1 MRATASIQATDSRTM
16 HHAVRQRIGDGPHHA
31 APFHPYREVPVYRK
45 TSCACGG
52 ECPAC
57 QAKSSDLKIS
67 QPNDPA
73 EIEAD
78 QIADRVMRMP
88 VEDEMSLARGWDSR
102 NTIHRKCNTC
112 EDEGE
117 TIQRKPIPSRGSIP
131 SQTPA
136 HVQSAIGSGGTPL
149 DYQTRNFFEPRLG
162 YDLTSVRIHAGG
174 RAAESAHT
182 INAKAYTLGHN
193 IVFGRGE
200 YRPESGDGRYLLA
213 HELAHVTQQSNE
225 GRPAADT
232 VQRTPTISVQD
243 ANDPTATRPDQRRAA
258 ASTPIGCCN
267 APLGTLHA
275 MPLFTVSG
283 GVGESVHFIAS
294 GTQPASGE
302 RCHCDDYHIIQV
314 VDTSHPPAGRTAN
327 SYVDNNMRNTPFYMA
342 AGFLGRHGEHVVPRQ
357 FPDAGERLGSTESI
371 YDAPT
376 RGTAGRNTDIHW
388 RAETCV
394 ACEKNNEADLVL
406 GCVKYGFDRTYD
418 AARSMYLPVSPV
430 NPSSLM
436 HPSTHFVDTL
446 RNDSTTSTYDFELA
460 PSRLICENAG
470 DYPMPGEPPYQD
482 DGTRV
487 A

>member
-1 MRATASIQATDSRTM
+1 MQIPLNRTAHHNIARSRREDTSDHALASLPLGEVSISRK
-16 HHAVRQRIGDGPHHA
+16 A
-31 APFHPYREVPVYRK
+31 
-45 TSCACGG
+45 SCACGG
-52 ECPAC
+52 ECPSC
-57 QAKSSDLKIS
+57 QAKSRDFKIS

-78 QIADRVMRMP
+78 QIADHVMRMP
-88 VEDEMSLARGWDSR
+88 VEDEMFMARSRDSS
-102 NTIHRKCNTC
+102 NTIHRKCDIC
-112 EDEGE
+112 EDEGG
-117 TIQRKPIPSRGSIP
+117 TIQRKPLPSQGSIP
-131 SQTPA
+131 AQPPT
-136 HVQSAIGSGGTPL
+136 HVQNAIDSGGIPL
-149 DYQTRNFFEPRLG
+149 DHQTRRFFEPRFG
-162 YDLTSVRIHAGG
+162 YDLSSIRIHAGG

-182 INAKAYTLGHN
+182 IKAKAYTLGHN
-193 IVFGRGE
+193 IVFGSGE
-200 YRPESGDGRYLLA
+200 YRPESGNGRYLLA
-213 HELAHVTQQSNE
+213 HELAHVVQQSNE
-225 GRPAADT
+225 GRAAANT

-243 ANDPTATRPDQRRAA
+243 VNDPMATRSDQRRAA

-267 APLGTLHA
+267 ASLGTLHA

-294 GTQPASGE
+294 GTQPASGD
-302 RCHCDDYHIIQV
+302 RCHCDNYHIIQV
-314 VDTSHPPAGRTAN
+314 VDTSHPPTGRTAN
-327 SYVDNNMRNTPFYMA
+327 SYVDNNQRNTPFYMA

-376 RGTAGRNTDIHW
+376 RGTTGRNTDIHW

-406 GCVKYGFDRTYD
+406 GCVTYGFDRTYD
-418 AARSMYLPVSPV
+418 GARAAYLPVAPV

-436 HPSTHFVDTL
+436 HPSTHFVETL
-446 RNDSTTSTYDFELA
+446 RNDPTISTYDFELA

-470 DYPMPGEPPYQD
+470 DYPVPGEPPYQD